1 MDLMEVI
8 RGLSQRI
15 AELERKSDNAIRHG
29 TVEEVDAKNKL
40 VRLRVGGTDDEPFE
54 SPWVPYGQ
62 MAGALKLHSP
72 PSKGQQMT
80 MFSPGGDFL
89 QAVALPFHWSDQNP
103 SPSDKEDE
111 HVLTFGSWRLTLKA
125 GELTIEGPEFTVKSG
140 GSTFKVS
147 GDGIVSEAGGTK
159 HEVTDEGETTTGGK
173 VRHDGKNIGKDH
185 QHRDV
190 MAGPSLTGPPIE

>member
-1 MDLMEVI
+1 MDLMEII

-29 TVEEVDAKNKL
+29 TVEEVDAKEKL
-40 VRLRVGGTDDEPFE
+40 VKLRIGGTDDEPFV

-72 PSKGQQMT
+72 PSKDQQMT

-140 GSTFKVS
+140 GTSLKVS
-147 GDGIVSEAGGTK
+147 GDGVVSTAGGTEHK
-159 HEVTDEGETTTGGK
+159 VSGDGESTTGGTVK
-173 VRHDGKNIGKDH
+173 HDGKNIGKDH
-185 QHRDV
+185 KHKDS
-190 MAGPSLTGPPIE
+190 APGPAFTGPPAD